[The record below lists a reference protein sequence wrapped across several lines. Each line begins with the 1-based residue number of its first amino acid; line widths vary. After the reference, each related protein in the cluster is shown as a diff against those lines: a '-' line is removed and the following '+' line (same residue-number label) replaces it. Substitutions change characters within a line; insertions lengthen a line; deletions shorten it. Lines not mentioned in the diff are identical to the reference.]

1 MNGLLRIMIYTGII
15 LVIII
20 FLVIRRRIFKK
31 REKEI
36 KERKNYLSHL
46 NELFEEHDNYVSM
59 VDLGV
64 IILLIFIFILIMEV
78 IRYYM

>member
-78 IRYYM
+78 IRYYT

>member
-20 FLVIRRRIFKK
+20 LLVIRRRIFKK

-64 IILLIFIFILIMEV
+64 IVLLIFIFILIMEV
-78 IRYYM
+78 IRYYT

>member
-78 IRYYM
+78 IRYCM